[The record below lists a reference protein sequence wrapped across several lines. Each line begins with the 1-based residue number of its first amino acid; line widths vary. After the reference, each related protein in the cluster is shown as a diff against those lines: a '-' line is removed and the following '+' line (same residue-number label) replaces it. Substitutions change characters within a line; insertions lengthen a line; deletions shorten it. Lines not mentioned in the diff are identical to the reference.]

1 MGAEAAGTDLLPVR
15 SMPPDGR
22 LPPKVAEGHIRLV
35 HNFGILKL
43 LCGLSTLEL
52 SAEEANF
59 HSPALSLDLLLLSCL
74 AVMVSH
80 PLEPFSF
87 CQLSLRS
94 PVVTDLHSG
103 LKLLPLPHSST
114 PLRPSSEGSHCST
127 LLLSVPALQ
136 SWTPNS
142 LGTRILHLT
151 M

>member
-15 SMPPDGR
+15 SMPPDRR
-22 LPPKVAEGHIRLV
+22 LPPKVAEGRIRLV